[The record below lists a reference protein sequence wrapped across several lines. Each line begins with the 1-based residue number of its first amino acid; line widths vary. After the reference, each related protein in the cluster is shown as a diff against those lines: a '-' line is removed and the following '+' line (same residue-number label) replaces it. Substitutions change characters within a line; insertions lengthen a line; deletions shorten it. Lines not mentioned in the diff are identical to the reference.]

1 MKPSKEAIQYQLD
14 GKDLKCIMCG
24 HDKFWT
30 RKTLM
35 NTKFFTFW
43 ELDWANREA
52 DNYVCG
58 RCGYVHWFL
67 KK

>member
-1 MKPSKEAIQYQLD
+1 MKASKEAKEYSLD
-14 GKDLKCIMCG
+14 GRDLKCIMCS

-35 NTKFFTFW
+35 NTKLLTLW
-43 ELDWANREA
+43 KLDWSDREA
-52 DNYVCG
+52 DNYICE

-67 KK
+67 KR